1 MLLLRTQHDQ
11 IYFFDFA
18 QFKDFATFDVT
29 QAKEKNYRDH
39 H

>member
-11 IYFFDFA
+11 IYFFDFT